1 MGASSIELL
10 ILAML
15 PYPESPTILRFVA
28 VTLFFSLFY
37 GGMIKYF
44 ERRLLFRQA
53 YLIALVAHVF
63 LAALL
68 FTYDF
73 ASSRIGIPPLL
84 DGLANLALAAL
95 WALII
100 TRLAANYGIK
110 KEGRLG
116 LGAKVALATIA
127 IVLAFIVAVASLNSL
142 IGADI
147 FSWLRR

>member
-1 MGASSIELL
+1 VDAFSIERF

-15 PYPESPTILRFVA
+15 PYPDSPAILRFVA
-28 VTLFFSLFY
+28 GTLFFPLIY

-44 ERRLLFRQA
+44 ERRLLFWQA
-53 YLIALVAHVF
+53 YLIALAAHIF
-63 LAALL
+63 LAALT
-68 FTYDF
+68 FTYGF
-73 ASSRIGIPPLL
+73 ANSQIGIPPLL
-84 DGLANLALAAL
+84 DGLANLALVSL
-95 WALII
+95 WALMI

-116 LGAKVALATIA
+116 LGAKVALATIV
-127 IVLAFIVAVASLNSL
+127 IMLAFIVALASLNLL